1 MCGRYTLSVG
11 FLDIRMQK
19 LLRLCALTPEDT
31 PELKTDERMEIRPG
45 DYAPVLMV
53 ANGATVPTAMQW
65 GFTKSEKSLI
75 INARIETAPEK
86 KMFAYLISHN
96 RCALPAA
103 GYYEWRDSDH
113 LRHLITQPG
122 GEPFYLAGLYRRED
136 DGVLR
141 FVILTRAAVG
151 AHSQIHARMPVVLQT
166 RHEAR
171 QWIHG
176 VTTLDSLQNPPVDSL
191 SIQPMGDEQLRM
203 DFDDHSAV
211 EE

>member
-75 INARIETAPEK
+75 INARIETASEK
-86 KMFAYLISHN
+86 KDVCISYQSQPLCTT
-96 RCALPAA
+96 RRRVLRMARRRSSPPPDYTAR
-103 GYYEWRDSDH
+103 WRTLLSRGPVPEGRRWRSPLCHSDPCGGW
-113 LRHLITQPG
+113 RTQPN
-122 GEPFYLAGLYRRED
+122 PCQNAGRIADAARSQAVDSWGNDVGCFAESPSRQPVHSAYGR
-136 DGVLR
+136 
-141 FVILTRAAVG
+141 RAAANG
-151 AHSQIHARMPVVLQT
+151 
-166 RHEAR
+166 
-171 QWIHG
+171 
-176 VTTLDSLQNPPVDSL
+176 
-191 SIQPMGDEQLRM
+191 
-203 DFDDHSAV
+203 F
-211 EE
+211 